1 MKVSLHPHDSNFNSF
16 SKNVQK
22 HQPIACS
29 RLATSDSDTVHRP
42 EFTFSQR
49 LADYSTGL

>member
-1 MKVSLHPHDSNFNSF
+1 MLKL
-16 SKNVQK
+16 
-22 HQPIACS
+22 
-29 RLATSDSDTVHRP
+29 RLAASDTVHRP